1 MRFESVTAHAFGPF
15 RERSL
20 QLGQGMTV
28 IHGPNESGK
37 STWHAALYV
46 GLCGIRRASGL
57 RADDREFRN
66 RHRPWDGEGW
76 EVSTVVQLADGR
88 RVELRH
94 DLNGKVACQARDAD
108 LGRDYSEEVIFEG
121 TPDGSRWLGLDRR
134 SFLSTACVRQ
144 ADIQLGSDQAGALQE
159 HLQRAAATAGT
170 DATAAAAIA
179 RIDSFRRDFVGSDR
193 RNSTKPLRVAREQ
206 VDRAQSQLEA
216 AQADHREYLRLQE
229 ETEQLQGSLDNVRY
243 SLRLTQAAQAR
254 RLSDAIRRQAN
265 RARELAG
272 KIPIE
277 PQDPSELRQQVHA
290 VGRALGIWENRP
302 AAITLSPPT
311 SEEITREIQE
321 LPPMPNGDTKPHPD
335 VVEAQGVFRNAH
347 SNLEAHQSR
356 MPSQPE
362 TVAAGGLIPEEIRSL
377 SADLALEE
385 PAVDPGLDERFQRA
399 CAKAEALQQPEVQSP
414 DTIPSSAF
422 LRPLVILLRVLANL
436 LRSLF
441 GTRKPGVDFAAVAS
455 ASEELRQA
463 ETALGEV
470 RFQLSEVRQRK
481 EKAKN
486 TANEKG
492 LPADPDSLIDLAR
505 RAEEGSEARNE
516 MSRWRDEDRRLRDLC
531 TSAME
536 TLKRSLESRGASTDQ
551 GLPEAAESYIRE
563 CVQRDSQAQQATR
576 RAHLEQ
582 LLEDKKKQEAVV
594 ADSDRQ
600 RTEAAKTVAEA
611 AHPAGVSADT
621 EEALVESL
629 RLWLGDSEALIRERE
644 EAKDEWRELQE
655 LLNGRGVADLDEAAT
670 RRTQEAEQLATGIE
684 EASIASVDLGEDPES
699 LLGQCRQAVGRAET
713 DLAEKRGQFEQFAS
727 NIPSVA
733 EAEEELTKAEAELSR
748 VRTLDQTL
756 AKTRDLLSAAQDR
769 VHRSLAPLLRDALK
783 PWLHAVTQGRYQD
796 VRVDV
801 ETLAVTVSG
810 DGGGWRE
817 GSLLSHGTAE
827 QIYLLLRVVMS
838 RHLTKNGETCPLIL
852 DDVTVHC
859 DPDRQR
865 EILSLLHEVSG
876 KQQVILFSQE
886 PETLAWAEEHL
897 SDVRDQLIELD
908 PHVISP

>member
-1 MRFESVTAHAFGPF
+1 
-15 RERSL
+15 
-20 QLGQGMTV
+20 
-28 IHGPNESGK
+28 
-37 STWHAALYV
+37 
-46 GLCGIRRASGL
+46 
-57 RADDREFRN
+57 
-66 RHRPWDGEGW
+66 
-76 EVSTVVQLADGR
+76 
-88 RVELRH
+88 
-94 DLNGKVACQARDAD
+94 
-108 LGRDYSEEVIFEG
+108 
-121 TPDGSRWLGLDRR
+121 
-134 SFLSTACVRQ
+134 
-144 ADIQLGSDQAGALQE
+144 
-159 HLQRAAATAGT
+159 
-170 DATAAAAIA
+170 
-179 RIDSFRRDFVGSDR
+179 
-193 RNSTKPLRVAREQ
+193 
-206 VDRAQSQLEA
+206 
-216 AQADHREYLRLQE
+216 
-229 ETEQLQGSLDNVRY
+229 
-243 SLRLTQAAQAR
+243 
-254 RLSDAIRRQAN
+254 
-265 RARELAG
+265 
-272 KIPIE
+272 
-277 PQDPSELRQQVHA
+277 
-290 VGRALGIWENRP
+290 
-302 AAITLSPPT
+302 
-311 SEEITREIQE
+311 
-321 LPPMPNGDTKPHPD
+321 
-335 VVEAQGVFRNAH
+335 
-347 SNLEAHQSR
+347 
-356 MPSQPE
+356 
-362 TVAAGGLIPEEIRSL
+362 
-377 SADLALEE
+377 
-385 PAVDPGLDERFQRA
+385 
-399 CAKAEALQQPEVQSP
+399 
-414 DTIPSSAF
+414 
-422 LRPLVILLRVLANL
+422 
-436 LRSLF
+436 
-441 GTRKPGVDFAAVAS
+441 
-455 ASEELRQA
+455 
-463 ETALGEV
+463 
-470 RFQLSEVRQRK
+470 
-481 EKAKN
+481 
-486 TANEKG
+486 
-492 LPADPDSLIDLAR
+492 
-505 RAEEGSEARNE
+505 
-516 MSRWRDEDRRLRDLC
+516 
-531 TSAME
+531 ME

-551 GLPEAAESYIRE
+551 GLPEAAERYIRE

-600 RTEAAKTVAEA
+600 RNEAAKTVAEA

-621 EEALVESL
+621 EEALVEGL

-655 LLNGRGVADLDEAAT
+655 LLNGRGVADLEEAAT
-670 RRTQEAEQLATGIE
+670 RRTQEAEQLATGIDQ
-684 EASIASVDLGEDPES
+684 ASIASVDLGEDPER

-733 EAEEELTKAEAELSR
+733 EAEEELAKAEAELSR

-810 DGGGWRE
+810 DGGSWRE